1 MKINFCCWFG
11 KSELI
16 SLSSKNINIGGRRSR
31 SCLPICQT
39 AWPSF
44 AKVTNFHQITI
55 SIFHFSSNLA
65 QSDQVLPDYSNTNF
79 SCLKE
84 VSNYAAWTTFTFQW
98 VQSFTIITELSP
110 KAQNAISTFQEVLN
124 EKTLYIVIENS
135 QKKKVCNARFF
146 DNSALKTKHFFS
158 DKSPQLSKGKV
169 FLISIFWLR
178 GTSLWII

>member
-1 MKINFCCWFG
+1 MLLIWEKWIDIFIFQKYKYWR
-11 KSELI
+11 SEVAELSANLPN
-16 SLSSKNINIGGRRSR
+16 SLA
-31 SCLPICQT
+31 LLCQSNQFS
-39 AWPSF
+39 PD
-44 AKVTNFHQITI
+44 NNP
-55 SIFHFSSNLA
+55 IFHFSSNLA
-65 QSDQVLPDYSNTNF
+65 QSDQVLPDYSNANL

-110 KAQNAISTFQEVLN
+110 KAQNAISSFQEVLN

-158 DKSPQLSKGKV
+158 DKNPQLSKGKV